1 MVIFSSGRGSDFSLS
16 GVHPTYQWRCLH
28 IQLFS
33 SIEQVCFSIILSE
46 RGKLIFFS
54 YTVLEHLKYQ

>member
-33 SIEQVCFSIILSE
+33 SIEQVSFSIILSE
-46 RGKLIFFS
+46 RGK
-54 YTVLEHLKYQ
+54 